1 MSKFYGLSFL
11 FYCRKQRDRLSNG
24 VHHQNTVLSTTS
36 ETGEKLN
43 IKSKNYV
50 KFRFHEILLITGGSD
65 VEDEPCNAMDVCLA
79 CVPSSVLRS
88 PCCYSRPST
97 SNRAA
102 QRHLWLHAFIL
113 FLFAVALAGL
123 AYYTM
128 TLQTQLAILRVNLE
142 PGKQKIFGITYQ
154 LLFEK
159 YLC

>member
-1 MSKFYGLSFL
+1 M
-11 FYCRKQRDRLSNG
+11 
-24 VHHQNTVLSTTS
+24 
-36 ETGEKLN
+36 KLRQ
-43 IKSKNYV
+43 ISV
-50 KFRFHEILLITGGSD
+50 SRTGGSD